1 MTRWPT
7 ESLNPLNAQLFV
19 YGLQPTVKAAF
30 RTFSSTLNSQPST
43 LNSYCTFHLSNQVS
57 LSERPIHKRR

>member
-19 YGLQPTVKAAF
+19 YGLQSTVKAAF
-30 RTFSSTLNSQPST
+30 RTSSSTLNSQPST
-43 LNSYCTFHLSNQVS
+43 LKFVPASAM
-57 LSERPIHKRR
+57 